1 MNAPDDLSKLL
12 HNIKGKCSSIKGAAE
27 LFRDCSAEEKREM
40 LALMSEAA
48 RDISAALTELGA
60 ILK

>member
-1 MNAPDDLSKLL
+1 MNQTDNLSRLL
-12 HNIKGKCSSIKGAAE
+12 HDIKGKCASIKGAAE

-40 LALMSEAA
+40 LALMNEAA
-48 RDISAALTELGA
+48 SDISAALTELGE